1 LRAPSLPAWAGLVLT
16 LKLRSQAVRRQA
28 ASIAKA
34 KNAAVAKP
42 VMKGKEASMS

>member
-1 LRAPSLPAWAGLVLT
+1 
-16 LKLRSQAVRRQA
+16 VRRQA

-42 VMKGKEASMS
+42 VMQEKEASMSYAKKTWLMSD